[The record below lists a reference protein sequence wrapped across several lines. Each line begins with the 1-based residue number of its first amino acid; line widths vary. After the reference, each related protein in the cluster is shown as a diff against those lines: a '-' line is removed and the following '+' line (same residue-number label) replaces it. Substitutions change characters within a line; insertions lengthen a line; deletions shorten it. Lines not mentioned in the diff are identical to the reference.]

1 MLNFLEVLMGI
12 LLELSDEIRMEYKR
26 GVWSEARVLI
36 FLGSFGFCFLDFKL
50 SFLYLIWVRLGLD
63 RWNQIA
69 PFSSTWFGLGL
80 GFSPYGHYLLNI
92 VIGLVI

>member
-50 SFLYLIWVRLGLD
+50 NFLYLIWVRFGLD

-80 GFSPYGHYLLNI
+80 GFSPYGHYFLTI

>member
-1 MLNFLEVLMGI
+1 MLNFLKVLMGM
-12 LLELSDEIRMEYKR
+12 LLELSDEIRMEYKK

>member
-1 MLNFLEVLMGI
+1 MLNFLKVLMGM

-63 RWNQIA
+63 R
-69 PFSSTWFGLGL
+69 
-80 GFSPYGHYLLNI
+80 
-92 VIGLVI
+92 